1 MKKVILLAL
10 LVGVAFAQLDLSDQ
24 NCENV
29 SNTWIC
35 QKEIIV
41 SNATGFLKDNIGCFS
56 TDGNYP
62 DLGCLAAIELQK
74 DVKVQNCKYT
84 VTESNIES
92 LPCETETLSKGDSFV
107 SSVDPA
113 LLDLS
118 SCQKYQNDTLYIT
131 ECSVMGKEIVFS
143 GFIERAYGEDV
154 LFVTDMKITSFD
166 LSKAIMENLV
176 YIVLIIIIIVMAY
189 WVFAPHKPMYR
200 EKKAAPELPKEAGP
214 SKREKRYGRK
224 L

>member
-24 NCENV
+24 NCQNV

-35 QKEIIV
+35 QKEIMV
-41 SNATGFLKDNIGCFS
+41 DNATGLLKDNIGCFS

-84 VTESNIES
+84 VTESAIES
-92 LPCETETLSKGDSFV
+92 PPCETETLSKGDSFV

-118 SCQKYQNDTLYIT
+118 SCQKYQNDTIYIT
-131 ECSVMGKEIVFS
+131 ECYLMGKEIGFS
-143 GFIERAYGEDV
+143 GFIERVYGNDV

-166 LSKAIMENLV
+166 LSKAIMDNIV
-176 YIVLIIIIIVMAY
+176 YIVLIIIIIVVAY

-200 EKKAAPELPKEAGP
+200 EKKTAPGLPKEAGP

>member
-1 MKKVILLAL
+1 MKKALLLIL
-10 LVGVAFAQLDLSDQ
+10 LVGVAFGLDLSDQ

-29 SNTWIC
+29 SNTWVC
-35 QKEIIV
+35 QKEIMV
-41 SNATGFLKDNIGCFS
+41 DNATGFLKDNIGCFS

-84 VTESNIES
+84 VTESTIES
-92 LPCETETLSKGDSFV
+92 LPCGTETLSKGDSFV

-118 SCQKYQNDTLYIT
+118 SCQKYQNDTLYIS
-131 ECSVMGKEIVFS
+131 ECALMGKEIVFS
-143 GFIERAYGEDV
+143 GFIERAYGDDV

-166 LSKAIMENLV
+166 LSKTIMENLV
-176 YIVLIIIIIVMAY
+176 YIALIIIIIIVAY
-189 WVFAPHKPMYR
+189 WVFAPHKPMYKER
-200 EKKAAPELPKEAGP
+200 KEAPQVPKEPGP